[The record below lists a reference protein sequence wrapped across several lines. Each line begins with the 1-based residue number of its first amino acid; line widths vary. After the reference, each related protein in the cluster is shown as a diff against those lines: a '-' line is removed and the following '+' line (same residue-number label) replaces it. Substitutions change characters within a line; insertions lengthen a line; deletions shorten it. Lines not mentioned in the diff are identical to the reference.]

1 MKIVNN
7 IFEELDKTKLCYAV
21 LIGTTYFKTSRN
33 YSVKDYCVVG
43 ARKNAKRL
51 KEMGFRPRPNYLSHE
66 LIVEYDMNED
76 DIYEFKRRKSENLF
90 IEVQQTTDGRVFE
103 IAGDSLRM
111 HV

>member
-1 MKIVNN
+1 METV
-7 IFEELDKTKLCYAV
+7 FDELDKIELCYAV

-51 KEMGFRPRPNYLSHE
+51 KDIGFRPRPNYLSHE
-66 LIVEYDMNED
+66 LVVEYDMNEG
-76 DIYEFKRRKSENLF
+76 DIYEFKKRRSENLF
-90 IEVQQTTDGRVFE
+90 IEVQQTCDGRVFE